1 MNAAIKR
8 LEPSDAI
15 VEFIKIYEYKGEY
28 SKFAYSDKDGVWTIG
43 YGHVLRGKEL
53 EEYVDLKTHK
63 PKKAIIEE
71 KAKEFLKN
79 DIKAA
84 ADAINEFMEENKIQL
99 SQNQFDALV
108 SFTFN
113 VGSAWTKNKSSETRN
128 DIIKAVK
135 SGIDSNLERKLRD
148 DFLSWTKVQG
158 EVWEGLQRRRYD
170 EWEMFVKGDYK
181 VIGVDAWRKIKKEI
195 SL

>member
-113 VGSAWTKNKSSETRN
+113 VGSAWTK
-128 DIIKAVK
+128 IKVLK
-135 SGIDSNLERKLRD
+135 LE
-148 DFLSWTKVQG
+148 
-158 EVWEGLQRRRYD
+158 
-170 EWEMFVKGDYK
+170 M
-181 VIGVDAWRKIKKEI
+181 I
-195 SL
+195 